1 LIDATSRARP
11 AEPVLRTRFSGTCTC
26 LTPRTVTLP
35 VPMAPATALST
46 TSRATAALAV
56 LDDEGRKYDAASRA
70 SRTWQAYQRDWQDF
84 TSCCSAHGIEALPAT
99 PVTVALYLA
108 DSARTL
114 KTSTLRR
121 RLAAISVVHQCYGH
135 PSPTGAA
142 EVRTRMSGIARS
154 KAAQPVTCKAAA
166 WGKQV
171 RAMTQKLP
179 DDTRGIQARAL
190 LTLGFAGGFRRSELV
205 ALDVVDVRETD
216 DGLGISIRRS
226 KVDQEGA
233 GRTIGIPY
241 GSHPVSCPVRAWR
254 TWRTINDADG
264 GPLFRT
270 IVGRDTLGGRLS
282 DRTVAR
288 CVKAGAESIGL
299 DPALFSGHS
308 LRAGFVTSAADGG
321 ASEAARQ
328 RGSDHEPDGAPL
340 ERAGA
345 GLHA

>member
-1 LIDATSRARP
+1 
-11 AEPVLRTRFSGTCTC
+11 
-26 LTPRTVTLP
+26 
-35 VPMAPATALST
+35 
-46 TSRATAALAV
+46 
-56 LDDEGRKYDAASRA
+56 
-70 SRTWQAYQRDWQDF
+70 
-84 TSCCSAHGIEALPAT
+84 
-99 PVTVALYLA
+99 
-108 DSARTL
+108 
-114 KTSTLRR
+114 
-121 RLAAISVVHQCYGH
+121 
-135 PSPTGAA
+135 
-142 EVRTRMSGIARS
+142 MSGIARS